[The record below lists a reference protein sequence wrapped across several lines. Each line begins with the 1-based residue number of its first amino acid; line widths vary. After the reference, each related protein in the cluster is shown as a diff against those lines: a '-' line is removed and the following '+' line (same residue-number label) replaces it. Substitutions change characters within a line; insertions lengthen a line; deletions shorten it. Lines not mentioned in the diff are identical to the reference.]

1 MKKNKISRMFGA
13 ARTQRKRERSRKA
26 GQPPGYLAPSERPEA
41 DKAKVLIMEFSAG
54 HFAEHEIVNADEL
67 RKINLSDDTVRWINV
82 FGVRDVALLKVL
94 GEILGIHPLALEDI
108 STTDQRPRVEDYGTN
123 MHFVLRNLK
132 VESDGLIGS
141 EQLSIVLNQFLVVTF
156 QEALAGSGA
165 DVLGAIRDK
174 LRKGSG
180 IIRTYQEDYIAYRIV
195 DAVIDNY
202 FVLLE
207 GVGDE
212 IDRIQDVVLD
222 HPEKDFLN
230 EMHQMRRNVI
240 YLKRSLWPLRSVILA
255 MKHSEGSLFTQA
267 TQEFLR
273 DAGEHV
279 EQVID
284 IVETMSESLSSAL
297 ETFLMGNGNRMNET
311 MRVLT
316 VLSAFFIPLTFIVG
330 VYGMN
335 FKHMP
340 ELAWRYGYGA
350 VWFVM
355 GVVTLGLLV
364 FFRRK
369 RWI

>member
-1 MKKNKISRMFGA
+1 MKKSNSSRMFGTA
-13 ARTQRKRERSRKA
+13 GTQRKRDRSRKA
-26 GQPPGYLAPSERPEA
+26 GQPPGFLAPSERPEA
-41 DKAKVLIMEFSAG
+41 DKARVLIMEFSADR
-54 HFAEHEIVNADEL
+54 FAQREIVDPEEL
-67 RKINLSDDTVRWINV
+67 RKINLSDDTVRWINI

-94 GEILGIHPLALEDI
+94 GELLAIHPLALEDI
-108 STTDQRPRVEDYGTN
+108 STTDQRPRVEDYGNN
-123 MHFVLRNLK
+123 MHIVLKGLK
-132 VESDGLIGS
+132 VEADGLIGS

-156 QEALAGSGA
+156 QEASVGSGR
-165 DVLGAIRDK
+165 DILDPIRDK

-222 HPEKDFLN
+222 HPEGDFLSD
-230 EMHQMRRNVI
+230 MHQKRRNII
-240 YLKRSLWPLRSVILA
+240 YLKRSLWPLRSVILG
-255 MKHSEGSLFTQA
+255 MKHSEGSLFTMA
-267 TQEFLR
+267 TQVFLR

-340 ELAWRYGYGA
+340 ELAWRYGYPG
-350 VWFVM
+350 VWFIM
-355 GVVTLGLLV
+355 GLVTLGLLV
-364 FFRRK
+364 FFRRR
-369 RWI
+369 RWL